1 MGSHLLLALLVF
13 EVRLTSVRGYLQLE
27 GVVGENVSISAKV
40 PSDFNVTG
48 VIWRHLSS
56 TEKLV
61 VMFFKGDAETTYQS
75 RFFGRARLLPN
86 FTLEIDNLELGDSGT
101 FKALLMDS
109 TGRIET
115 NIVVLTV
122 YEMVNKPRV
131 EVFASRVEANR
142 SSNSNSSCDV
152 FLTCT
157 VDKGTAVSYIWRR
170 TDHEHGTL
178 NNATHS
184 IFESGRILRVR
195 LHPSQEHMAYSCT
208 AFNPVSQE
216 ATSVRPWDGCNS
228 KPGAEGSIHENKYF
242 LCIVLP
248 LLIVLVSAIM
258 FWTTRFL
265 KCTGK
270 KKKKGD
276 DAGGEAEELA
286 V

>member
-1 MGSHLLLALLVF
+1 MAPQPLLALLILKAW
-13 EVRLTSVRGYLQLE
+13 LTSVSGHVQLE
-27 GVVGENVSISAKV
+27 GFVGENVSISAKV
-40 PSDFNVTG
+40 PLDFNITG

-61 VMFFKGDAETTYQS
+61 AMAFKGSAETTYQS

-109 TGRIET
+109 SGQIET

-131 EVFASRVEANR
+131 DVFVSRVEENR
-142 SSNSNSSCDV
+142 SSNSSCDV

-157 VDKGTAVSYIWRR
+157 VDKGTAVSYIWKRA
-170 TDHEHGTL
+170 DHEHGTL
-178 NNATHS
+178 SNATHS
-184 IFESGRILRVR
+184 IFESGRILRVL
-195 LHPSQEHMAYSCT
+195 LHPSQQHMSYSCT

-216 ATSVRPWDGCNS
+216 ATSVNPWDSCHIT
-228 KPGAEGSIHENKYF
+228 PGAEGPVRENKYF
-242 LCIVLP
+242 LCIILP
-248 LLIVLVSAIM
+248 LLFVLVSIVLLIA
-258 FWTTRFL
+258 RFV

-270 KKKKGD
+270 KKKKEAE
-276 DAGGEAEELA
+276 AGGEAEELA